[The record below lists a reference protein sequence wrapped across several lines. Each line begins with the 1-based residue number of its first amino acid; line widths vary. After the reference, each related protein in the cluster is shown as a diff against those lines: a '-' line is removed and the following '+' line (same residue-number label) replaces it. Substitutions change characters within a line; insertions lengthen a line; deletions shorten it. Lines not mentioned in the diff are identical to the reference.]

1 MSLELHLRQR
11 AIRLKQ
17 AGRSVSWICRRLER
31 SRDWFYKW
39 WGRYTDEGAA
49 GLRERSRAPHTA
61 ARLWSPDL
69 RRAILEIR
77 DRLVR
82 RHGPRERY
90 RLAGAPTI
98 RYELAC
104 LGYETLP
111 SLRTIERVLQSE
123 GRTSPTFRPQPRV
136 TASDY
141 PGRPATHSNQL
152 HHLDLIGPRYLKGS
166 RRQWFFLVYR
176 DSYDYAVYVE
186 FQPNPKLEDVLAFVV
201 RAWQRLGLPDRLQ
214 VDNSELFG
222 LTSHPGSLSRFV
234 RLALWVGVELTF
246 IPEHEPW
253 RNGAI
258 EWFNGWLQERVLSIP
273 LRSPAQV
280 RREVAALMTTCW
292 EEQIH
297 PQLNFQ
303 TTAQVRRQL
312 TRRTVPHNFSGHR
325 QPLPVAIGRVVFI
338 RRVRPSG
345 RITILGVKFK
355 VGKRL
360 AHHYILARLYTRT
373 MTLKVYFRG
382 RLHKQFDFPFVGKL
396 QL

>member
-1 MSLELHLRQR
+1 MLSEMPLRQR

-17 AGRSVSWICRRLER
+17 AGWSVSWICRRLER
-31 SRDWFYKW
+31 GRDWFYKW
-39 WGRYTDEGAA
+39 WGRYAGEGAA

-61 ARLWSPDL
+61 QRVCPPDM
-69 RRAILEIR
+69 RQAILEIR

-82 RHGPRERY
+82 RHGPRGRY

-123 GRTSPTFRPQPRV
+123 GRTSPAFRPQPRA
-136 TASDY
+136 TSSDY

-152 HHLDLIGPRYLKGS
+152 HHMDLIGPRYLKGS

-176 DSYDYAVYVE
+176 DSYDHAVYVE
-186 FQPNPKLEDVLAFVV
+186 FQPKPKMEGVLDFVV

-273 LRSPAQV
+273 LRSAAQV
-280 RREVAALMTTCW
+280 HREVGALMMTCW
-292 EEQIH
+292 EEHVH
-297 PQLNFQ
+297 PNLNFQ
-303 TTAQVRRQL
+303 TTAQVRRHL
-312 TRRTVPHNFSGHR
+312 TRRTVPHNFSEHR
-325 QPLPVAIGRVVFI
+325 QPLPVAIGRVVFM

-345 RITILGVKFK
+345 RITILGVKFHI
-355 VGKRL
+355 GKRL
-360 AHHYILARLYTRT
+360 AQHYVLARLYTRT
-373 MTLKVYFRG
+373 MTLKVFSQG
-382 RLHKQFDFPFVGKL
+382 RLLKQFEFPFVGKL
-396 QL
+396 KL